1 MKMNKISI
9 RVVLLFELIWICFIV
24 FFINTYTNK
33 STKNISE
40 EAIKNLEDYREDSIN
55 PGSISYDE
63 IEKLRF
69 YVGQTSYSYD
79 DTQDNAADLTE
90 KEIEDRLKYIEEH
103 PDEEFEPRDY
113 WNKTYPEYRLVRAAI
128 KEYDSIIKKG
138 KILKKKSE
146 IKKFYEEVNKR
157 DPRKIEVDGK
167 TFYID
172 KYMDPYNME
181 LDIEEKQIQGYFINY
196 INVTARVDSIERTRR
211 AIIFAAII
219 VAVIGL
225 ICGMFVGSYIGKA
238 DKSQRSF
245 FENASHELKT
255 PLAKLRCYSDVLKDG
270 DKDKLKES
278 GAYISKQTDKMTKLV
293 EDVLCVARIESGVIT
308 LDKEDVDISEIIQ
321 DCLMPFEN
329 VIRKKELDIDLD
341 VKETIVQ
348 VDIKQFERALNNIY
362 EYACDKAKSEIS
374 IENNDKV
381 INIGFDMDNI
391 SDNDIKHIFDRFYT
405 KDGSSTGVILSVV
418 KDIINYHAY
427 KIDAKKTANGMKFVI
442 DFRG

>member
-1 MKMNKISI
+1 MNKISI

-40 EAIKNLEDYREDSIN
+40 EAIKNLEDYREYSIN
-55 PGSISYDE
+55 PDSKSYEEIDE
-63 IEKLRF
+63 LRY
-69 YVGQTSYSYD
+69 YVGQTNYSYNNS
-79 DTQDNAADLTE
+79 QDNIADLTE
-90 KEIEDRLKYIEEH
+90 KKIEDRLKYIEEH
-103 PDEEFEPRDY
+103 PDEELEPGDY
-113 WNKTYPEYRLVRAAI
+113 WYKTYPEYRLVRAAI
-128 KEYDSIIKKG
+128 KEYDSVIKKG
-138 KILKKKSE
+138 KTIKKKSE
-146 IKKFYEEVNKR
+146 IKKFYDEVNKR

-181 LDIEEKQIQGYFINY
+181 LDIEEKQIQGYYINY

-270 DKDKLKES
+270 DAEKLKES

-329 VIRKKELDIDLD
+329 VIRKKELDIDLN
-341 VKETIVQ
+341 VEETIVQ

-374 IENNDKV
+374 IENNDKI
-381 INIGFDMDNI
+381 INIDFDMDNI